1 MSSFSVI
8 FTLIFLR
15 ITLQYNKLKRN
26 IFSWMYVQHKKDAK
40 QLDSQ
45 KDAESGSADSVL
57 QDVILS
63 TAPKEAQIGSPV
75 LNGLSNRK
83 TGVNNPAFEMEK

>member
-1 MSSFSVI
+1 M
-8 FTLIFLR
+8 
-15 ITLQYNKLKRN
+15 LQYNKLKRN

-40 QLDSQ
+40 RLDSQ